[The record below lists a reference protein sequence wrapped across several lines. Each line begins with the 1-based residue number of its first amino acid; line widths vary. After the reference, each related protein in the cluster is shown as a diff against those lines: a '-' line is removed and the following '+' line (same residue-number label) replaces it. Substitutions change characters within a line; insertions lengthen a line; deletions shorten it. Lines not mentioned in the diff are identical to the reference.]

1 LACSAF
7 ATRKASEITP
17 QDARDSAERF
27 SGLNTVGRSRL
38 LSHGSLSFGSL
49 IFADCGSWSV
59 RRVVMFNLFL
69 ILEACQTFGGFRKLD
84 ASIASTDARTSNQ
97 GS

>member
-1 LACSAF
+1 
-7 ATRKASEITP
+7 
-17 QDARDSAERF
+17 
-27 SGLNTVGRSRL
+27 
-38 LSHGSLSFGSL
+38 
-49 IFADCGSWSV
+49 
-59 RRVVMFNLFL
+59 MFNLFL